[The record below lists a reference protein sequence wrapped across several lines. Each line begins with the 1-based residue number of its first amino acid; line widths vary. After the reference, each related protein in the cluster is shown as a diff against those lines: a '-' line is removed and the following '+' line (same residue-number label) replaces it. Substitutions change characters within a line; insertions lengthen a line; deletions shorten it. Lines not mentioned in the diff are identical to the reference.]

1 MQCWEAAGNGV
12 LLSPTSAVYAAGV
25 EELQTAGEEE
35 GGGPP
40 YNLVTC
46 STPFCKGLNIR
57 DDN

>member
-1 MQCWEAAGNGV
+1 MHCWEAAGNGV
-12 LLSPTSAVYAAGV
+12 LLSPIWGVHAAGV

-35 GGGPP
+35 GGRSP